1 MNENPAGVRVADGHI
16 VVNGERGHLFYD
28 GPVYHHSFKNFEL
41 RALVRTKPNANSGI
55 YFHTVFQQDDWP
67 RKGYEVQINNSQGDW
82 RRTAGLY
89 GIEDVKVPPANDEQ
103 WFLVQIRV
111 EGKRITTSIDGKQIV
126 DYTEP
131 DGVKRDGGFEGRLI
145 DRGTFALQAH
155 DPGSE
160 VWYKAIA
167 VRPLPE

>member
-1 MNENPAGVRVADGHI
+1 MQV
-16 VVNGERGHLFYD
+16 
-28 GPVYHHSFKNFEL
+28 
-41 RALVRTKPNANSGI
+41 
-55 YFHTVFQQDDWP
+55 
-67 RKGYEVQINNSQGDW
+67 NNSQGDW

-89 GIEDVKVPPANDEQ
+89 GIEDVKVPPAKDEQ